1 LAFSSQ
7 KFLSQ
12 HVKHSHPSQVCPR
25 TSSRKNFIP
34 GDPCPVNELQEQQ
47 HSNPHSQNDIV
58 RGQEVKERSKHTHE
72 KIRQREISN
81 AFSSP
86 LKGQMGSVGENE
98 KMMKEK
104 LRTDQKVN
112 PDGTS
117 KLFVR
122 VGISGIAGVKNGGG
136 GQDFSDKS
144 SLIKH
149 QRTHTGEKPYVCREC
164 GRGFAVNSGLIKH
177 QRTHTGEKPYV
188 CRECGRGFA
197 VKSNLI
203 KHQRT
208 HTGEKPYV
216 CRECGRGFAVKSNL
230 IIHQRT
236 HTGEKPYVCRECGRG
251 FALKS
256 SLIKHQRTH
265 TGEKPYVCRKGKKVI
280 SNKTISQQTQ
290 ENKLY
295 IPIHPLCYASEEAY

>member
-1 LAFSSQ
+1 
-7 KFLSQ
+7 
-12 HVKHSHPSQVCPR
+12 
-25 TSSRKNFIP
+25 
-34 GDPCPVNELQEQQ
+34 
-47 HSNPHSQNDIV
+47 
-58 RGQEVKERSKHTHE
+58 
-72 KIRQREISN
+72 
-81 AFSSP
+81 
-86 LKGQMGSVGENE
+86 MGSVGENE

-149 QRTHTGEKPYVCREC
+149 QRTHTGEKPYVCR
-164 GRGFAVNSGLIKH
+164 
-177 QRTHTGEKPYV
+177 
-188 CRECGRGFA
+188 
-197 VKSNLI
+197 
-203 KHQRT
+203 
-208 HTGEKPYV
+208 
-216 CRECGRGFAVKSNL
+216 
-230 IIHQRT
+230 
-236 HTGEKPYVCRECGRG
+236 
-251 FALKS
+251 
-256 SLIKHQRTH
+256 
-265 TGEKPYVCRKGKKVI
+265 KGKKVI